1 MKTIK
6 FVGLFLIILG
16 CNNKNTELKEQE
28 SKRKIKSIIEVSYYG
43 IEKFGKVEKTDK
55 ISEDKTIYDV
65 NGNIIEEE
73 SIHTSNKSFDFKN
86 SYIYN
91 DKNEKIEF
99 TYENEDGKGINTYSY
114 NDNGDVIEEN
124 ECDSSKNLKYRIIHN
139 YTYGID
145 KEKEDIINYYN
156 KDGALLGRR
165 VCKFDKNGNKIED
178 SNYYADG
185 SVYNKTICVFDGK
198 NNLIEENIIN
208 PRKLFSSEANK
219 RIDSRYP
226 ESYIYPSK
234 TIYEYDDKNQNIK
247 KTYFSVNNPSD
258 KPSEYIMKYDNL
270 GNKIEENYFDYEN
283 NYGNKFIFKYD
294 KNNNEIERNMFDRY
308 NNLKS
313 KQISKYDKYNNI
325 IEYII
330 YFIEE
335 NQTEIRITERDIEYY

>member
-1 MKTIK
+1 MKTVK
-6 FVGLFLIILG
+6 FIGLFLIILS
-16 CNNKNTELKEQE
+16 CNNKNIELKEQE
-28 SKRKIKSIIEVSYYG
+28 SKRKIKSIVEVSYYG

-55 ISEDKTIYDV
+55 ISEDKTIYDI

-73 SIHTSNKSFDFKN
+73 SIHTSNKSFDFRN
-86 SYIYN
+86 SYVYN

-99 TYENEDGKGINTYSY
+99 TYENEDGKGINIYSY

-124 ECDSSKNLKYRIIHN
+124 EYDSSKNLKYRIIHN

-156 KDGALLGRR
+156 KDGILLGRQ
-165 VCKFDKNGNKIED
+165 VCKFDKNGNQIED
-178 SNYYADG
+178 SNYYSDG
-185 SVYNKTICVFDGK
+185 SVYNKTICVFDKK

-208 PRKLFSSEANK
+208 PHKLFSSEGNK

-226 ESYIYPSK
+226 ESYIFPSK

-247 KTYFSVNNPSD
+247 KTYFNVNNPSD

-283 NYGNKFIFKYD
+283 NYSNKFIFKYD
-294 KNNNEIERNMFDRY
+294 ENNNEIERNMFDRY
-308 NNLKS
+308 NNLKM
-313 KQISKYDKYNNI
+313 KQFSKYDKYNNI

-330 YFIEE
+330 SLVSTKKNDT
-335 NQTEIRITERDIEYY
+335 NQN